1 MPIDWQWAQLHL
13 IKELRRPSPFF
24 SWAAQLHKAKAQL
37 APPDGSPN
45 GDMEDMLLKDV
56 ADIDKVIKHYK
67 YVYIYIYSYKSRND
81 THWYTQDYTIHHWI
95 AHHEVCIHSYL
106 NLPLFMQHAIACYNR
121 MCDPTQLVVKCV
133 CRICPPPPVPKIYAH
148 RSARE
153 MLSTAHVISCHP
165 GSFKGNDKASRATK
179 ASWFP
184 RHLFETCFLELFD
197 VNMKTL
203 PNSLDTMSTSYA
215 IETSGPGA
223 AFPNF
228 TRHAKLSRWSKW
240 FCLSWCHQADCDST
254 KDTPVV
260 IDGAWCCWA
269 SLQRPSLPRPEG

>member
-67 YVYIYIYSYKSRND
+67 CVYIYSYKSRND
-81 THWYTQDYTIHHWI
+81 THWHTQDYTIHHWI

-133 CRICPPPPVPKIYAH
+133 CRICPPPPVPKIYVH

-228 TRHAKLSRWSKW
+228 TRHAKLSKWSKW